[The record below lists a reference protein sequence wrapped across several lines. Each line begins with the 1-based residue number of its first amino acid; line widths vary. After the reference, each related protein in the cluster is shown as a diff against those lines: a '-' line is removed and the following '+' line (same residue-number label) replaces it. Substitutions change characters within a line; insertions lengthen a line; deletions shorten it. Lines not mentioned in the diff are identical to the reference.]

1 MARISSYPFDLTIQD
16 NDAWIGSNSTTRAT
30 KQFTAKAVAE
40 YLNISG
46 KISISGQMVFKF
58 STAPIGNGEFIGPAN
73 GSAMTSITTIQLSNI
88 DASGQ
93 DYVAFM
99 QYLVGNNILISEQN
113 NISNFGHFSIT
124 SFGLVAGV
132 YQMAL
137 VNIGGNGNL
146 ELTKSYDFASFTLV
160 SDSASPFQFNPT
172 STTGIQSTGNTA
184 SGDRSIAM
192 GNGTTAS
199 ESFSTAM
206 GSNNTASGFTSTAMG
221 IGNTAS
227 GSFSI
232 AIGNTTTASGRTS
245 TAIGQGTEA
254 SGRASVAMGSNTV
267 ASGFASTAMGSNTTA
282 IGDDSTVMGVRA
294 TASGYASIAAGQF
307 NVLNTGDNATVYD
320 ATNTAFSIGNGTDEG
335 SRSDA
340 FKVLFN
346 GTTTIGTSTPLSGA
360 MLSVFR
366 SIAPTAA
373 VTTVG
378 EFHDFT
384 YTGVVTDQSIYAHIV
399 RNQYTGSNPANLIVG
414 ANNIA
419 RKTTGSTGTAKDIIG
434 TYSQA
439 DNLGSGNISGARG
452 IVAAYGKA
460 TFNSDLNSSVN
471 IITGTW
477 GNTQI
482 IGTGTQT
489 ISSGAIGGIGQVGI
503 NNPNVTINE
512 TIGIYSE
519 IRAIKGNLGDT
530 NLLQLNMAGDYSNPD
545 ASLSIDNFAYI
556 SAQDN
561 FAMPNVT
568 GTSHF
573 IKSSVPLPSSFAGS
587 LISESLNVTA
597 LNTAP
602 ASATAAGTLGSIRF
616 TADHIYVC
624 VATNTWKRVAIATF

>member
-1 MARISSYPFDLTIQD
+1 MARISSYPFDLTVQD

-199 ESFSTAM
+199 GDQSTAM
-206 GSNNTASGFTSTAMG
+206 GEDTKALGDSSLATGD
-221 IGNTAS
+221 
-227 GSFSI
+227 
-232 AIGNTTTASGRTS
+232 TTTASGANS
-245 TAIGQGTEA
+245 TAMGFSTVA
-254 SGRASVAMGSNTV
+254 SGDSSTAMGENTAASGTSSTAMGQNTV
-267 ASGFASTAMGSNTTA
+267 ASGDESTA
-282 IGDDSTVMGVRA
+282 MGVRA

-307 NVLNTGDNATVYD
+307 NVLNTSDNATVYD
-320 ATNTAFSIGNGTDEG
+320 ATNTAFSIGNGTSEG

-346 GTTTIGTSTPLSGA
+346 GTTTIGTSTPLAGA

-419 RKTTGSTGTAKDIIG
+419 RKTTGSTGTAKDLIG

-439 DNLGSGNISGARG
+439 SNLGSGNISEG
-452 IVAAYGKA
+452 IIAAYAKA

-471 IITGTW
+471 QITGTW

-489 ISSGAIGGIGQVGI
+489 VSSGAIGGIGQVVI
-503 NNPNVTINE
+503 DNPNVTINE

-519 IRAIKGNLGDT
+519 IKAIKGNLGDT
-530 NLLQLNMAGDYSNPD
+530 NLLQLNMAGDYSTPD

-624 VATNTWKRVAIATF
+624 VATNTWKRVSIATF